1 MNLRTHLKRVHQTT
15 EVDDH
20 IKKHENDE
28 SADLAKLIE
37 CTDGATGGYKAVDR
51 SNTSGNH

>member
-51 SNTSGNH
+51 SNTLGNH